1 MKFEISTK
9 QGKERG
15 DVAAR
20 YARKTDVLISN
31 FGDH

>member
-1 MKFEISTK
+1 MKFEI
-9 QGKERG
+9 KERG